1 MKTKLTTLL
10 LTALALS
17 AGAQTATN
25 RVTIEWNPVIDPVLA
40 GYVVAY
46 GTNAGWTTNGQ
57 AVFTGPL
64 ITSTNFV
71 IGSLAT
77 GPTYSFAVQ
86 AIDTDGLPS
95 DWSDE
100 VVWKSKRIG
109 KPSGVRRTITV
120 NVRVEVGQ

>member
-1 MKTKLTTLL
+1 MKIILSSLI
-10 LTALALS
+10 TALALT
-17 AGAQTATN
+17 AGAQTN
-25 RVTIEWNPVIDPVLA
+25 SVTLLWNPNTETNLA

-46 GTNAGWTTNGQ
+46 GTNIGWTTNGQ

-95 DWSDE
+95 EWSDE
-100 VVWKSKRIG
+100 VQWKSKRIG
-109 KPSGVRRTITV
+109 KPTGVKRTITV
-120 NVRVEVGQ
+120 NVRVEVSQ